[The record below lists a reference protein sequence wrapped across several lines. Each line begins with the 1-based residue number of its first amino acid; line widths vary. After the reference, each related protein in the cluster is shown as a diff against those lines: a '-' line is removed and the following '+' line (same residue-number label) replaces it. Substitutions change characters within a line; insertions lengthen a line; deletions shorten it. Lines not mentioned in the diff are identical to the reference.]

1 MDKTDIAIWFINIAL
16 TLFVVGGLV
25 WIDYLKDFA

>member
-1 MDKTDIAIWFINIAL
+1 MNTTFLIYAVNIAL

>member
-1 MDKTDIAIWFINIAL
+1 MNTTFLIYAVNIAF

-25 WIDYLKDFA
+25 WIDYLKDFV

>member
-1 MDKTDIAIWFINIAL
+1 MNTTFIIYAVNIAL

-25 WIDYLKDFA
+25 WIDYLKDFV

>member
-1 MDKTDIAIWFINIAL
+1 MNTTFIIYTVNIAL

-25 WIDYLKDFA
+25 WIDYLKDFV

>member
-1 MDKTDIAIWFINIAL
+1 MNTTFLIYAVNIAL

-25 WIDYLKDFA
+25 WIDYLKDFS

>member
-1 MDKTDIAIWFINIAL
+1 MNTTFLIYAVNIAL

-25 WIDYLKDFA
+25 WIDYLKDFV

>member
-1 MDKTDIAIWFINIAL
+1 MNITFIIYAVNIAL

-25 WIDYLKDFA
+25 WIDYLKDFV

>member
-1 MDKTDIAIWFINIAL
+1 MNTTFIIYAVNITL

-25 WIDYLKDFA
+25 WIDYLKDFV

>member
-1 MDKTDIAIWFINIAL
+1 MNTTFLIYAVNIAL

-25 WIDYLKDFA
+25 WIDYLKYFV

>member
-1 MDKTDIAIWFINIAL
+1 MNTTFLIYAVNIAL

-25 WIDYLKDFA
+25 WIEYLKDFV

>member
-1 MDKTDIAIWFINIAL
+1 MNTTFLIYAANIAL

-25 WIDYLKDFA
+25 WIDYLKDFV

>member
-1 MDKTDIAIWFINIAL
+1 MNTTFIIYAVNIAI

-25 WIDYLKDFA
+25 WIDYLKDFV

>member
-1 MDKTDIAIWFINIAL
+1 MNTTFLIYVVNIAL

-25 WIDYLKDFA
+25 WIDYLKDFV

>member
-1 MDKTDIAIWFINIAL
+1 MNTTFLIYAVNIAL

-25 WIDYLKDFA
+25 WIDYLKDFT

>member
-1 MDKTDIAIWFINIAL
+1 MNTTFLIYAVNIAV

-25 WIDYLKDFA
+25 WIDYLKDFV